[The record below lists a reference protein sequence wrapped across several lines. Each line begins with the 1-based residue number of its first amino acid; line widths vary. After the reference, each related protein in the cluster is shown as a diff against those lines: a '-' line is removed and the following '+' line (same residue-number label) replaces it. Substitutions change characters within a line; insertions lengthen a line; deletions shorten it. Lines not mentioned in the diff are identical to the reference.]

1 MAKSVESERGR
12 QRSGVVTSR
21 VGVER
26 VRMGMN
32 NVVCIE

>member
-26 VRMGMN
+26 VRIRMN
-32 NVVCIE
+32 NVVWIE

>member
-26 VRMGMN
+26 VHMGMK
-32 NVVCIE
+32 NVI